1 MTRIAGVPK
10 RQAGPF
16 VRMTYWMARRKTKQ
30 ISGGRALGLE
40 PIELYAHTP
49 RLLFGY
55 GMLEQ
60 SSAAKPRVEERLRSL
75 AVLKSAVMQ
84 GCEFCQD
91 IGSHEARRASVS
103 DEQLRD
109 LYRYQESEHFDETEC
124 LVLDLAVGMTL
135 TPVQV
140 SDELIAALRARFDDA
155 QLVELVHV
163 VALENLRS
171 RFNAAFGIGAA
182 GFSEG
187 QVCARMEPGGASVTQ
202 GASSLAEVGARATA
216 GQTALRRLAWVTPSD
231 HEGLS
236 SRSHRGDR

>member
-10 RQAGPF
+10 RKAGPF
-16 VRMTYWMARRKTKQ
+16 VRMTYWTARRKIKQ
-30 ISGGRALGLE
+30 ITAGRELGME
-40 PIELYAHTP
+40 PIEIYAHAP

-55 GMLEQ
+55 GLLEQ
-60 SSAAKPRVEERLRSL
+60 SSASKPRVEEHLRSL

-103 DEQLRD
+103 DEQLRE
-109 LYRYQESEHFDETEC
+109 LYRYRESEHFDETER
-124 LVLDLAVGMTL
+124 LVLDLAVGMTV

-140 SDELIAALRARFDDA
+140 SDDLIAALRERFEDR
-155 QLVELVHV
+155 QLVELVHM

-187 QVCARMEPGGASVTQ
+187 QVCARLEPAEANVAQTP
-202 GASSLAEVGARATA
+202 LAGMST
-216 GQTALRRLAWVTPSD
+216 
-231 HEGLS
+231 
-236 SRSHRGDR
+236 